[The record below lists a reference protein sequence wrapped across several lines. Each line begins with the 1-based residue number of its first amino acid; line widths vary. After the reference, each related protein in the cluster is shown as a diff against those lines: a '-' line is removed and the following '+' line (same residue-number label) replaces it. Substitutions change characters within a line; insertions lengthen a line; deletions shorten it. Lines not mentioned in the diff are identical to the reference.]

1 MGVADTCRNSAEMEF
16 GLSLDP
22 LAVSQRHT
30 LYDSESE
37 EETEPQSQSELDSAF
52 VVDGRSTN
60 FEERFLAGKRLFVA
74 VGSSASV
81 FVRSFIRL
89 REESLCS
96 VRADAAKVQKGKHFS
111 SGNGTEEITQFHEV
125 EGNTEWAVCYHD
137 TELRLEYC
145 NLWTE
150 KVYTG
155 NTVSMLACISF
166 TVAVVGIQ
174 PRAAET
180 SHRLYLPATL

>member
-22 LAVSQRHT
+22 LAVPQRHT

-37 EETEPQSQSELDSAF
+37 EETEPQPQSELDSAL

-60 FEERFLAGKRLFVA
+60 FEEGFLAGKRLLVA

-89 REESLCS
+89 RGESLCS

-150 KVYTG
+150 KVPVTLS
-155 NTVSMLACISF
+155 TLACIYS
-166 TVAVVGIQ
+166 
-174 PRAAET
+174 
-180 SHRLYLPATL
+180 LLLL